1 MASVTVSKRLEALSS
16 VLASHGGDKR
26 EKTRKTCSV
35 LRTVEL
41 GRRGLLLSVMFTPS
55 ATLTAQAN
63 DSKTA
68 LLQKYLKKSEENKEK
83 NDKERRDDYY
93 KRNFKDYFQ
102 FLEGSLEGKTEE
114 QLTEAEKGILEWL
127 KTNK

>member
-1 MASVTVSKRLEALSS
+1 MAPVTVSKRLEALSS
-16 VLASHGGDKR
+16 VLAAHGGDTR
-26 EKTRKTCSV
+26 EKTRMTCSV
-35 LRTVEL
+35 LRTAEL
-41 GRRGLLLSVMFTPS
+41 GRRGLFLSVMFTSS

-83 NDKERRDDYY
+83 NDKERRDDFY
-93 KRNFKDYFQ
+93 KRNYKDYFQ
-102 FLEGSLEGKTEE
+102 FMEGSLEGKKEE
-114 QLTEAEKGILEWL
+114 ELTEAEKGILEWL